1 MMDLAARLQY
11 RMRAAVE
18 YNRQM
23 VGLFL
28 QRLAMSFQR
37 NNIDESARAS
47 LAGFNPSLSNK
58 TRNAALA
65 NRQIACGDS
74 ASGSSSM
81 ISIAADIPGP
91 SLREAHLLHRLV

>member
-1 MMDLAARLQY
+1 MKKFLSWRLRNTRPSYSRPSKGFSVVIGSPPFKSSMMDLAARPQY

-28 QRLAMSFQR
+28 QGLAISFQR

-65 NRQIACGDS
+65 
-74 ASGSSSM
+74 
-81 ISIAADIPGP
+81 
-91 SLREAHLLHRLV
+91 